1 MKKAPSFWLV
11 LLVSVSL
18 VPASLAQKVTT
29 VAGGFVG
36 DGQSATQA
44 SLQLA
49 TGLVRDRNGNIYV
62 SDESA
67 QRIRKI
73 SSAGTITTYAG
84 TGIAGFNGDG
94 GPARLAMVDFPLGM
108 TLDPAGE
115 IVFADALN
123 YRVRK
128 IDVSGKISTI
138 AGNGIAGYGGDNG
151 PATSASLN
159 VPWGVTY
166 DTAGN
171 LYISD
176 NGNAVI
182 RKVST
187 SGIITTY
194 AGNGTIGYCG
204 DGGLATLACFDG
216 PKGLVTD
223 SGGNLYVADQGN
235 HRVRVV
241 NAAGLINTVAG
252 NGQGGLSGDGG
263 PATSAKIGNP
273 KSVAIAGG
281 VLYISSAGGSRV
293 RSVRLSNGIIN
304 TFIGSIAGF
313 DGGNNPPLSTEM
325 LGPNGIVPLS
335 SSSMLVADQLNARVR
350 ELIGGVVKTVA
361 GGFIGD
367 GKAATS
373 AALINPQGVAF
384 DTTGNL
390 YVAEYGGNSVRKVDT
405 TGKISTIAGTG
416 ISGYSGDGGPA
427 TTAQLYL
434 PQAVIADAGGNL
446 FITDQ
451 GNNVIRRVDA
461 ATQIITTF
469 SSDANFGGG
478 LGFMAFN
485 AAGTLFVADAGACVV
500 WSIDSSGNATAVAG
514 ELFNCGYNG
523 DNIQATAALLNGPWG
538 VAFDARGNLYIADS
552 SNNRVRMVNSSGT
565 ITTFAGDGTTC
576 ASSTSACG
584 DGGAATAAQ
593 FNFPFGLAVSAG
605 VLYITD
611 EGDVKIRKVSG
622 GIINTYAGTGNQGY
636 NGNNLAASSA
646 NLDDPLGIAVNPVNR
661 ALYEVDDLQC
671 RVRRIH

>member
-1 MKKAPSFWLV
+1 
-11 LLVSVSL
+11 
-18 VPASLAQKVTT
+18 
-29 VAGGFVG
+29 VG
-36 DGQSATQA
+36 DGLPATQA

-49 TGLVRDRNGNIYV
+49 TGLVRDRSGNIYV
-62 SDESA
+62 SDESG

-84 TGIAGFNGDG
+84 TGIAGFSGDG

-128 IDVSGKISTI
+128 IDLSGKISTI
-138 AGNGIAGYGGDNG
+138 AGNGTAGYSGDGG

-159 VPWGVTY
+159 IPWAVTY

-187 SGIITTY
+187 AGIITTY

-204 DGGLATLACFDG
+204 DGGLATTACFDG
-216 PKGLVTD
+216 PKGMVND
-223 SGGNLYVADQGN
+223 PSGNLYVADQGN
-235 HRVRVV
+235 HRVRIV
-241 NAAGLINTVAG
+241 NSAGLINTVAG
-252 NGQGGLSGDGG
+252 NGESGLSGDGG

-273 KSVAIAGG
+273 KNVAIAGG
-281 VLYISSAGGSRV
+281 VLYISNAGGSRV
-293 RSVRLSNGIIN
+293 RSVRLSNGIIT
-304 TFIGSIAGF
+304 TFIGSTAGY

-335 SSSMLVADQLNARVR
+335 ASSMLVADQANARVR
-350 ELIGGVVKTVA
+350 ELTGGVVKTVA

-373 AALINPQGVAF
+373 AALISPQGIAF

-390 YVAEYGGNSVRKVDT
+390 YLAEFGGNSVRKVDT

-416 ISGYSGDGGPA
+416 VSGYSGDGGPA
-427 TTAQLYL
+427 ATAQLYL
-434 PQAVIADAGGNL
+434 PQAVIADAGNNL

-469 SSDANFGGG
+469 SIDANFGGG

-500 WSIDSSGNATAVAG
+500 WSIDAGGNATAVAG

-523 DNIQATAALLNGPWG
+523 DNIQATTALLNGPWG
-538 VAFDARGNLYIADS
+538 VAVDARGNLYIADS
-552 SNNRVRMVNSSGT
+552 SNNRVRMVNPSGT
-565 ITTFAGDGTTC
+565 ITTFAGDGSAC

-584 DGGAATAAQ
+584 DGGAATGAQ
-593 FNFPFGLAVSAG
+593 LNFPLSLLVSAG

-611 EGDVKIRKVSG
+611 EADVKIRSVSG

-636 NGNNLAASSA
+636 NGNNLAALST
-646 NLDDPLGIAVNPVNR
+646 NLDDPLDIAVNPVNR

>member
-1 MKKAPSFWLV
+1 MEIST
-11 LLVSVSL
+11 S
-18 VPASLAQKVTT
+18 
-29 VAGGFVG
+29 
-36 DGQSATQA
+36 
-44 SLQLA
+44 
-49 TGLVRDRNGNIYV
+49 
-62 SDESA
+62 SDESG

-84 TGIAGFNGDG
+84 TGISGFSGDG
-94 GPARLAMVDFPLGM
+94 GPARLAMVSFPLGM

-123 YRVRK
+123 YRIRK
-128 IDVSGKISTI
+128 IDLSGKISTI
-138 AGNGIAGYGGDNG
+138 AGNGIAGYSGDGG

-166 DTAGN
+166 DKAGN

-182 RKVST
+182 RKVDT

-223 SGGNLYVADQGN
+223 TSGNLYVADQAN

-241 NAAGLINTVAG
+241 SAAGLINTVAG
-252 NGQGGLSGDGG
+252 NGQGGFSGDGG
-263 PATSAKIGNP
+263 PATSAKIGSP
-273 KSVAIAGG
+273 KGLAVAAG
-281 VLYISSAGGSRV
+281 VLYISNAGDARV
-293 RSVRLSNGIIN
+293 RSVQLSSGTIN
-304 TFIGSIAGF
+304 TFIGSIPGF

-325 LGPNGIVPLS
+325 FSPTGIVSLS
-335 SSSMLVADQLNARVR
+335 SSSMLVADQLDARVR
-350 ELIGGVVKTVA
+350 ELVGGVVKTVA

-367 GKAATS
+367 GSAATS
-373 AALINPQGVAF
+373 AALSNPQGVAF

-390 YVAEYGGNSVRKVDT
+390 FIAEFGGHSVRKVDT
-405 TGKISTIAGTG
+405 AGKISTVAGTG
-416 ISGYSGDGGPA
+416 VSGYSGDGGLA
-427 TTAQLYL
+427 TSAQLYF
-434 PQAVIADAGGNL
+434 PQAVIADASGNL
-446 FITDQ
+446 FISDQ

-469 SSDANFGGG
+469 SNNANFGGG

-485 AAGTLFVADAGACVV
+485 AAGILFVADAGACVV
-500 WSIDSSGNATAVAG
+500 WSIDASGNATAVAG
-514 ELFNCGYNG
+514 QPFNCGYNG
-523 DNIQATAALLNGPWG
+523 DNIQATAALLNSPWG
-538 VAFDARGNLYIADS
+538 VTFDARGNLYIADS
-552 SNNRVRMVNSSGT
+552 ANNRVRMVNAAGT
-565 ITTFAGDGTTC
+565 ITTFAGDGNTC
-576 ASSTSACG
+576 ALSTSACG

-593 FNFPFGLAVSAG
+593 LNYPLGLVVSAG

-636 NGNNLAASSA
+636 NGNNLAGLST
-646 NLDDPLGIAVNPVNR
+646 NLDDPLDIAVNPVNR